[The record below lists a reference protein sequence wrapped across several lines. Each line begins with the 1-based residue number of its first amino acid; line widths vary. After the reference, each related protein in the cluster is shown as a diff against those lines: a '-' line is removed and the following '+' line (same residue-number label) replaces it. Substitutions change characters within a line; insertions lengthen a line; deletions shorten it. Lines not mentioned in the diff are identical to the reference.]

1 MPVKVAIKRNT
12 YFDSVSLMSLSTK
25 ANGIEGIQQA
35 VVAMATEMN
44 KGVLR
49 NVGLFVP
56 EVNDAGNGDLMIVVQ
71 APTEERCESAL
82 VEVEALFNKRDKSRS
97 GGEVKYATLDSAAQ
111 NIPDANLAIIAVPGE
126 YAAREARK
134 ALENNLHV
142 LMFSDNVSVD
152 DEIALKQAAHD
163 KGLLLMGPDCGTAIL
178 GNVGLCFAN
187 SVRRGNIGIVGAS
200 GTGSQEVSVRIHDF
214 GGGITQ
220 LIGTGGRDLSERV
233 GGIMMIDGL
242 RALAADPATAVIVLV
257 SKPPAKSV
265 EQKVLAEIKGC
276 NKPVVVCF
284 LGGSEEAVVKAGGH
298 FARTTKEAALKAVVL
313 GGKKEDEINKRALN
327 LPLIEE
333 VRKKLEPEQKYIRG
347 LMCGGTLC
355 DEMMFLAKEKYSN
368 VYSNI
373 AKDPAHRLRDIDVSQ
388 EHTFIDFGDDD
399 FTRGR
404 PHPMIDPSLR
414 IERLLREAKDPSV
427 GVIVMDFILGF
438 GAHEDPV
445 GVTLPAIREAKE
457 FAASQGRHLE
467 LLGYVLGTESDTPS
481 LNDQTQKLA
490 AAGVTIASS
499 CTNAGLLAR
508 GFVEAGFVEKGAQS

>member
-1 MPVKVAIKRNT
+1 VIRKNT

-25 ANGIEGIQQA
+25 ANRVDGVEQA
-35 VVAMATEMN
+35 VVAMGTEMN

-49 NVGLFVP
+49 NVGLFTA
-56 EVNDAGNGDLMIVVQ
+56 EVDGAGNGDLLIVIKAATEQ
-71 APTEERCESAL
+71 ACSSAL
-82 VEVEALFNKRDKSRS
+82 TAVETLLDQRDKPRS
-97 GGEVKYATLDSAAQ
+97 GGGEIRYATLDSAASQ
-111 NIPDANLAIIAVPGE
+111 IAEANLAIISVPGE

-134 ALENNLHV
+134 ALENDLHV
-142 LMFSDNVSVD
+142 LLFSDNMSVE
-152 DEIALKQAAHD
+152 DEIALKQAAHA
-163 KGLLLMGPDCGTAIL
+163 KGLLVMGPDCGTAIL
-178 GNVGLCFAN
+178 GNIGLCFAN
-187 SVRRGNIGIVGAS
+187 AVRRGNIGIVGAS

-233 GGIMMIDGL
+233 GGIMMLDGL
-242 RALAADPATAVIVLV
+242 RALADDPATEVIVLV
-257 SKPPAKSV
+257 SKPPAKTV

-276 NKPVVVCF
+276 GKPVVVCF
-284 LGGSEEAVVKAGGH
+284 LGGSEASVLAAGGH
-298 FARTTKEAALKAVVL
+298 FARTTKEAAFKAVVL
-313 GGKKEDEINKRALN
+313 AGRNEGDINPRALN

-333 VRKKLEPEQKYIRG
+333 VRAKLAPDQQYIRA

-355 DEMMFLAKEKYSN
+355 DELMFIARERYPN

-373 AKDPAHRLRDIDVSQ
+373 AKDPAHRLTDVNESR
-388 EHTFIDFGDDD
+388 EHSFIDFGDDE
-399 FTRGR
+399 FTRGK

-414 IERLLREAKDPSV
+414 IERLLREARDPSV

-445 GVTLPAIREAKE
+445 GVTLPAIQESKE
-457 FAASQGRHLE
+457 SAARAGRHLE
-467 LLGYVLGTESDTPS
+467 ILGYVLGTEDDTPS
-481 LNDQTQKLA
+481 LSEQTRKLA

-508 GFVEAGFVEKGAQS
+508 GFVEKGARS